1 MDIVKSPKPKSPLK
15 KIVAPFVVLTVV
27 GVLLWKVVNS
37 SRNTISFNDL
47 RVGTVQ
53 HGTMNVKVNGYG
65 ILRSK
70 QQMLLTAHHTATV
83 EKIFLRAGDEVTKD
97 SVIMVL
103 NNPELEQEL
112 DAVRISLSKEK
123 ANLRT
128 LILTHQQLM
137 LAEKSELS
145 KLNTELKAQQLK
157 ENAEKQLV
165 GSGVVSNITYQTTK
179 LNFEQLKLSVEL
191 KEQAIGQRNAI
202 NAEVENIQKE
212 QINELKGL
220 YDRAQERVNRLTI
233 RAGLDG
239 TVQRMPVELGQSV
252 LAGEELAL
260 VASDDDLI
268 ALIKISQSRAQ
279 NLKNGQSVN
288 VKAVS
293 ELMKGKIRRIAPQ
306 VTDGTI
312 EVEVEFDGPPPP
324 SARPELNVD
333 AEIVIATLENT
344 LFIERPE
351 NAQSFQG
358 MQLLKLDGNK
368 ESASNTFVEFGEVS
382 DNTIQI
388 LAGAVPQDEFI
399 LNNIRLN
406 AIENKL
412 LIKK

>member
-1 MDIVKSPKPKSPLK
+1 M
-15 KIVAPFVVLTVV
+15 
-27 GVLLWKVVNS
+27 
-37 SRNTISFNDL
+37 
-47 RVGTVQ
+47 Q

>member
-1 MDIVKSPKPKSPLK
+1 MIPC
-15 KIVAPFVVLTVV
+15 VVLTVV
-27 GVLLWKVVNS
+27 GVLLWMGVNS
-37 SRNTISFNDL
+37 SENTVSLKDV
-47 RVGTVQ
+47 RVATVQ
-53 HGTMNVKVNGYG
+53 SGTMNVRATGYG
-65 ILRSK
+65 ILRSR

-83 EKIFLRAGDEVTKD
+83 KEIFLRAGDEVSKD

-103 NNPELEQEL
+103 NNPELLQEL

-123 ANLRT
+123 ANLRK

-137 LAEKSELS
+137 LAEKSELA

-165 GSGVVSNITYQTTK
+165 GSGVVSSITYQTTK

-191 KEQAIGQRNAI
+191 KEQAIGQLNAI
-202 NAEVENIQKE
+202 SAEVENIQKE
-212 QINELKGL
+212 QINEMKGL
-220 YDRAQERVNRLTI
+220 YDKAQGRVNRLTI
-233 RAGLDG
+233 RAGLNG

-252 LAGEELAL
+252 LAGDELAL

-268 ALIKISQSRAQ
+268 ALIKVSQSKAQ

-293 ELMKGKIRRIAPQ
+293 EIIKGKIRRIAPQ

-312 EVEVEFDGPPPP
+312 EVEVEFYGSLPP

-333 AEIVIATLENT
+333 AEIEIVTIENA
-344 LFIERPE
+344 LYMERPE

-368 ESASNTFVEFGEVS
+368 ESAAHTFVEFGEVS
-382 DNTIQI
+382 GNTIQI

-399 LNNIRLN
+399 LNNISLN
-406 AIENKL
+406 SDEDQL
-412 LIKK
+412 FIKK